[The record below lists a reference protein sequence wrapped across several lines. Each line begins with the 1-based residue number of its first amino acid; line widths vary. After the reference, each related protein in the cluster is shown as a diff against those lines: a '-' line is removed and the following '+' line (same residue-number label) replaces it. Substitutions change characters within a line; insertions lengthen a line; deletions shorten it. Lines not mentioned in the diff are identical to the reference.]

1 MSDTAIVTARR
12 WGLAT
17 PILALLGVGISGYL
31 AYVKLS
37 ATQAVCLGLG
47 ECEAVQNSPY
57 SVILGIPISI
67 LGLLSYLAIIALWWW
82 SQDEQRPYADLAPM
96 LSFGIILFG
105 FLYSAYLTYLEL
117 FVIKAICPWCVA
129 SAILMTV
136 LVFIS
141 ARQALTSAS

>member
-1 MSDTAIVTARR
+1 
-12 WGLAT
+12 
-17 PILALLGVGISGYL
+17 
-31 AYVKLS
+31 
-37 ATQAVCLGLG
+37 
-47 ECEAVQNSPY
+47 
-57 SVILGIPISI
+57 
-67 LGLLSYLAIIALWWW
+67 
-82 SQDEQRPYADLAPM
+82 M

-136 LVFIS
+136 LLFIS

>member
-17 PILALLGVGISGYL
+17 PILALLGAGISGYL

-67 LGLLSYLAIIALWWW
+67 LGLLTYLAIIAYWI
-82 SQDEQRPYADLAPM
+82 QKKY
-96 LSFGIILFG
+96 
-105 FLYSAYLTYLEL
+105 
-117 FVIKAICPWCVA
+117 IKKK
-129 SAILMTV
+129 
-136 LVFIS
+136 
-141 ARQALTSAS
+141 R